1 MGISRSMQ
9 AKAFFSLLILTIP
22 AFAQTFGE
30 MTGTVVD
37 SSNAIVP
44 AASVSVTNTATNQ
57 VRQAD
62 TNSSGNYTVP
72 FLPPGVYQV
81 RVEKQGFKIA
91 ARNNVSL
98 QVADSV
104 RVNFTMELGSV
115 SETIEVQSGA
125 TLLTTEGGTVGTVI
139 DNKRIV
145 ELPLNGRNYLQ
156 MVALSPNVSA
166 EQGAGGEAAARKG
179 GTRTEKSISV
189 AGARNQFNHYTL
201 DGIENTDMSYNLYAL
216 QPSIDALQEFKI
228 ETGVYSAEFGRG
240 AVQINVATK
249 AGSNSFHGTAFEFG
263 RSDAFDAKEYKK
275 VGDKNPFLRNQFGF
289 TLGGRM
295 IRDKLFF
302 MSNFE
307 TLREGKTLQ
316 GLVSVAPDRMRTGD
330 FSASGR
336 TIYDPA
342 TRIFSTDAAGNAR
355 AVSAQ
360 PFPNNLIPASRFNPI
375 SLKLLEF
382 YPKATRAGDSILGN
396 FVSQRNRP
404 ITSEQFNQRLD
415 YLENLKS
422 TWYGR
427 FSWSDE
433 DFKEIAAFQD
443 QEANI
448 LTRTKQVLLSNIR
461 TFSTSVVNEFRFGY
475 TQFNNDQ
482 KRFFAGVRN
491 VTGELGINGL
501 NSPVELSW
509 GTPSI
514 GLGLGLTGFG
524 EQGNGPFVGRT
535 SIFQWMDNMS
545 VIRGKHSIR
554 FGGELRRDRYNETGN
569 AFTRGSFGFDVI
581 ATQDPA
587 RRGVTG
593 HPFADYLL
601 GEVSTPTRARAF
613 SNGLF
618 RATVFSLYLQDTWK
632 ITPKLTA
639 EMGLRYEN
647 TPPYHDKY
655 RGIMNVIVYDSG
667 VYNGA
672 LVAGAKVPVMIR
684 PGQGDFHQGLPFR
697 FNDGVPTATGDDL
710 LGRET
715 VKRDNNDFAPRMSL
729 AYRPSDLWTVRTGF
743 GMFYVQDIVEA
754 RFDLSRNVGGRSQF
768 TADSERP
775 NANLSD
781 PWKFEGGTCTN
792 WSGPCQG
799 PTFTLANNTNRRTPY
814 LLQWIFNVQR
824 QLGSNTVV
832 EAGYIGN
839 GGHKL
844 ELLRVWNQ
852 PVLRTGPTDARSLL
866 QRSPFPAY
874 GLIQTLDNHGNSSY
888 HGLGLKATRRF
899 SNGLT
904 YLAGFTW
911 SKAMDQGSS
920 VRNNTGENQFATDN
934 YNLRREHSLSQ
945 FNNGHR
951 FVSSVLY
958 ELPFGKGRRFLSH
971 NRVANTLL
979 GGWQIGTILTLSDG
993 TPINVGQI
1001 GDPLQIGTP
1010 NVPDAT
1016 GISPIPADRSPDK
1029 FWNSAAFNATDPA
1042 LLYRFGNT
1050 GRNLLTTP
1058 GLKQWDFSLMKE
1070 IQIREGHHVEFRFEA
1085 FNIPNHPNY
1094 LPPATDVRQLATF
1107 GRVTAARTM
1116 RELQFGV
1123 KYNF

>member
-1 MGISRSMQ
+1 MRVFRFAIPCLFLAISLT
-9 AKAFFSLLILTIP
+9 FPLIG
-22 AFAQTFGE
+22 QTSGE
-30 MTGTVVD
+30 ITGKVID
-37 SSNAIVP
+37 SSGAVVP
-44 AASVSVTNTATNQ
+44 AATVTITNVATSQ
-57 VRQAD
+57 VRQIETND
-62 TNSSGNYTVP
+62 TGNFTVP
-72 FLPPGVYQV
+72 FLPPGTYRVQ
-81 RVEKQGFKIA
+81 VEKQGFKTSSRSGI
-91 ARNNVSL
+91 RL
-98 QVADSV
+98 QVADSL
-104 RVNFTMELGSV
+104 RLDFSIELGSV
-115 SETIEVQSGA
+115 SEAVEVQA
-125 TLLTTEGGTVGTVI
+125 VAPLLTTENGTVGTVI

-166 EQGAGGEAAARKG
+166 EQGAGGEASARKG
-179 GTRTEKSISV
+179 GTRTEKSLSV

-201 DGIENTDMSYNLYAL
+201 DGLENTDMSYNLYAL

-240 AVQINVATK
+240 AVQINVATRGGQN
-249 AGSNSFHGTAFEFG
+249 ALHGTAFEFV
-263 RSDAFDAKEYKK
+263 RSDVFDAREYKQ

-289 TLGGRM
+289 TLGGRI

-307 TLREGKTLQ
+307 TLREEKTLQ
-316 GLVSVAPDRMRTGD
+316 GLANVAPDRMRAGD

-342 TRIFSTDAAGNAR
+342 TRTYSTDAAGNVR

-360 PFPNNLIPASRFNPI
+360 PFPDNVIPANRFNPI
-375 SLKLLEF
+375 SVKLLEF
-382 YPKATRAGDSILGN
+382 FPRATRPGDNILGN
-396 FVSQRNRP
+396 FVRQRQRP
-404 ITSEQFNQRLD
+404 ITWEQFNQRLD
-415 YLENLKS
+415 YLQNQKS

-433 DFKEIAAFQD
+433 DYKEIASFED

-448 LTRTKQVLLSNIR
+448 LTRTKQALLSNIL
-461 TFSTSVVNEFRFGY
+461 SLGTSVVNEFRFGY

-482 KRFFAGVRN
+482 KRFYAGVRD
-491 VTGELGINGL
+491 VTGELGIVGL
-501 NSPVELSW
+501 SSPVELSY

-514 GLGLGLTGFG
+514 GLGLGLSGFG

-535 SIFQWMDNMS
+535 SIFQWIDNMS
-545 VIRGKHSIR
+545 VIRGKHSLR
-554 FGGELRRDRYNETGN
+554 FGGEFRRDRYNETGN
-569 AFTRGSFGFDVI
+569 AFTRGSFGFDVN

-601 GEVSTPTRARAF
+601 GEVFTPTKARAF

-618 RATVFSLYLQDTWK
+618 RALVFSLYFQDTWK

-639 EMGLRYEN
+639 ELGLRYEN

-655 RGIMNVIVYDSG
+655 RGIMNVIIYDSG

-672 LVAGAKVPVMIR
+672 LVPNARVPVMIR
-684 PGQGDFHQGLPFR
+684 PGEGDFHEGLPFH
-697 FNDGVPTATGDDL
+697 FHDGIPTTTGDDL
-710 LGRET
+710 LGPET
-715 VKRDNNDFAPRMSL
+715 VKRDNNDFAPRISL
-729 AYRPSDLWTVRTGF
+729 AYRPSEAWTVRTGF
-743 GMFYVQDIVEA
+743 GVFYVQDIVEA

-775 NANLSD
+775 NSNLSD
-781 PWKFEGGTCTN
+781 PWRFEGGTCQN

-814 LLQWIFNVQR
+814 MLQWLFNVQR
-824 QLGSNTVV
+824 QLGANTVV

-852 PVLRTGPTDARSLL
+852 PVLRTGPGDSRSLA

-888 HGLGLKATRRF
+888 HGLALKATRRF

-945 FNNGHR
+945 FHNGHR
-951 FVSSVLY
+951 FVTSVLY
-958 ELPFGKGRRFLSH
+958 ELPFGKGKPFLSDS
-971 NRVANTLL
+971 RIGSAIA
-979 GGWQIGTILTLSDG
+979 GGWQIGSIVTLSDG

-1016 GISPIPADRSPDK
+1016 GISPIPANRSPDN
-1029 FWNSAAFNATDPA
+1029 FWNIAAFNASDPS

-1058 GLKQWDFSLMKE
+1058 GLRQWDFSLMKE
-1070 IQIREGHHVEFRFEA
+1070 IAVREGHRIEFRFEA
-1085 FNIPNHPNY
+1085 FNMPNHPNY
-1094 LPPATDVRQLATF
+1094 LAPAADVRQPATF
-1107 GRVTAARTM
+1107 GKITAARTM
-1116 RELQFGV
+1116 RELQFAL